1 MSLNKFLNVD
11 TGKALELNIGCLNME
26 VENNFVC
33 EGEAFIDTLDIGD
46 LKAEI
51 LIIEGNV
58 DAVTA
63 DITNRMTAD
72 FLEVDNVLSTNNLD
86 VRNEMKLGSVVIKPT
101 IGNVG
106 DVLTSN
112 GANEWEMAPLL
123 PPSSYGYAITNVE
136 VKAVD
141 LVDSGGLNDY
151 TNAVAES
158 DAKDVSAPI
167 LPPDFYALQSN
178 GIETKEAG
186 FYRVNGYILVE
197 FTEPNHNLHMT
208 ILRNGSRPNNNK
220 EVFNLMRNL
229 TNEAFYFSE
238 VVGCNDGDV
247 VSLGLAKSGSGTAP
261 EANIK
266 SWKLSIVKV
275 Y

>member
-1 MSLNKFLNVD
+1 M
-11 TGKALELNIGCLNME
+11 GLNIGCLNME
-26 VENNFVC
+26 VENKFEC
-33 EGEAFIDTLDIGD
+33 KGEAFIDNLDIGD
-46 LKAEI
+46 LKAET
-51 LIIEGNV
+51 LTIEGKVN
-58 DAVTA
+58 AVA
-63 DITNRMTAD
+63 SNITNRMTAD
-72 FLEVDNVLSTNNLD
+72 FLEVDSKLSTNNLD
-86 VRNEMKLGSVVIKPT
+86 VRNEMKLGSVVIKST

-112 GANEWEMAPLL
+112 GANEWEMATLL
-123 PPSSYGYAITNVE
+123 PPDTYGYAITNVE

-141 LVDSGGLNDY
+141 LVDSGNSSDY
-151 TNAVAES
+151 TNAIAES
-158 DAKDVSAPI
+158 DAKDISAPI
-167 LPPDFYALQSN
+167 LPIPYALQPN

-220 EVFNLMRNL
+220 EVFNLMRNSI
-229 TNEAFYFSE
+229 NEAFYFSE
-238 VVGCNDGDV
+238 IVACNDGDV

-261 EANIK
+261 QANIK
-266 SWKLSIVKV
+266 SWKLSIVRV